1 MRKKILLHIVFTCL
15 AVLLPGLMRAQVTP
29 VYSQY
34 LMNPLVINPGYTG
47 TRGNL
52 STSLSYRT
60 QWAGIEGAPSFQS
73 FTAHAP
79 LKNDR
84 VGLGL
89 MIHNMSFGKTDATR
103 FYGQY
108 SFHIHLNKGRLVFGL
123 KGGVDLTNTN
133 LTGLLLQDDN
143 DPAFTE
149 GVSSYM
155 LPNFGFG
162 TYYYTNKVFIGLSV
176 PEFLSYR
183 EASSRNNYEFY
194 HDISNYKISLIGG
207 GLITASSFFRIKPS
221 FLVQYHKGLPLRA
234 DLNMNFILGDL
245 VWLGGSY
252 RLGEEAFVGIF
263 ELQVSPQFKLGYAYD
278 YAFGRLNSFVNGTHE
293 VILRYEFGY
302 KLKASNPR
310 YF

>member
-1 MRKKILLHIVFTCL
+1 M
-15 AVLLPGLMRAQVTP
+15 AVLVLCLLSTFEGRAQVTP

-34 LMNPLVINPGYTG
+34 LMNPLVINPAYTG

-60 QWAGIEGAPSFQS
+60 QWMGIEGAPTFQS

-89 MIHNMSFGKTDATR
+89 LVHNMSFGKTKATR
-103 FYGQY
+103 FYGHY
-108 SFHIHLNKGRLVFGL
+108 SFHIHLPKGRVVLGL
-123 KGGVDLTNTN
+123 KGGLDMTNTN
-133 LTGLLLQDDN
+133 LTGLNLQDAN
-143 DPAFTE
+143 DPAFVD

-162 TYYYTNKVFIGLSV
+162 AYYYSESVFVGFSV
-176 PEFLSYR
+176 PELLSYR
-183 EASSRNNYEFY
+183 EAADRSGYEFY
-194 HDISNYKISLIGG
+194 HDMQNYRMTLFGG
-207 GLITASSFFRIKPS
+207 GLIEASSFFKIKPS
-221 FLVQYHKGLPLRA
+221 FLLQYMLDRPLRA
-234 DLNMNFILGDL
+234 DLNLNFILGDL

-252 RLGEEAFVGIF
+252 RLGEEAFVGMLEF
-263 ELQVSPQFKLGYAYD
+263 QVSPQFKLGYAYD
-278 YAFGRLNSFVNGTHE
+278 YAFGRLNTFVNGTHE

-302 KLKASNPR
+302 QLKAANPR